1 MPHRRMTFSK
11 FIIEGQG
18 KGAQTEPALGAL
30 LNDIMTACKFIAAR
44 VAKGDIAGDGLA
56 TKVNV
61 QGEEQKPL
69 DVLAND
75 IVISCTE
82 WGGQLAGIVS
92 EELDKP
98 YRIPDAYPRGPYL
111 LLMDP
116 LDGSSN
122 IDINMTVGTIFS
134 IIKAPKRS
142 GPPKLEDFLQ
152 PGTQQV
158 AAGYALYGPTSM
170 LVLTMGSGTHG
181 FTLNRDIGAYMLTHR
196 DMKVPAETKEFAINA
211 SNERFWEPPVRRY
224 VEECVKGKGGPR
236 GKDFNMRWIASMVA
250 EAHRILIRGGLFM
263 YPRDTKDPSKAG
275 RLRLLYE
282 CNPIAMIME
291 QAGGAAT
298 TGRERILDIEPT
310 EIHQR
315 IGLVMG
321 SRAEVE
327 RIQRYHEEYERGE
340 DVELDTPLFKTRS
353 LFRTA

>member
-1 MPHRRMTFSK
+1 MPHRRTTFSK
-11 FIIEGQG
+11 FIIGEQAS
-18 KGAQTEPALGAL
+18 GAQRDGALTAL
-30 LNDIMTACKFIAAR
+30 LNDVMTACKYIAVK
-44 VAKGDIAGDGLA
+44 VAQGDIGAPGA
-56 TKVNV
+56 TVKVNV
-61 QGEEQKPL
+61 QGEDQKPL
-69 DVLAND
+69 DLLAND
-75 IVISCTE
+75 IVISCCE

-98 YRIPDAYPRGPYL
+98 YRIPDAYPRGNYL

-134 IIKAPKRS
+134 ILKAPKRS
-142 GPPKLEDFLQ
+142 GHPRLEDFLQ
-152 PGTQQV
+152 PGTEQV
-158 AAGYALYGPTSM
+158 AAGYALYGPSSM
-170 LVLTMGSGTHG
+170 LVLTLGKGVHG

-196 DMKVPAETKEFAINA
+196 DMQVPAETKEFAINA

-224 VEECVKGKGGPR
+224 VDECVKGKGGPR

-263 YPRDTKDPSKAG
+263 YPRDTKDPGKAG

-298 TGRERILDIEPT
+298 TGQRRILDIKPEQ
-310 EIHQR
+310 IHQR
-315 IGLVMG
+315 VGLVMG
-321 SRAEVE
+321 SRSEVE

-340 DVELDTPLFKTRS
+340 DVELETPLFKTRS